1 MIQGSAADLLKCA
14 MVLLWSPLED
24 LGCEI
29 ALQIHDELIIDC
41 PKDDA
46 VVKQVVELLQ
56 RVMCGEAKEML
67 QNLHR
72 KNHPEITDVFSI
84 PLEQSVK
91 IGTNMEFEE

>member
-14 MVLLWSPLED
+14 MVLLWGPLEALD
-24 LGCEI
+24 CEI

-41 PKDDA
+41 PMEEV

-56 RVMCGEAKEML
+56 RVMCEDAKEML
-67 QNLHR
+67 QSLHR
-72 KNHPEITDVFSI
+72 KNHPEITNSFTI